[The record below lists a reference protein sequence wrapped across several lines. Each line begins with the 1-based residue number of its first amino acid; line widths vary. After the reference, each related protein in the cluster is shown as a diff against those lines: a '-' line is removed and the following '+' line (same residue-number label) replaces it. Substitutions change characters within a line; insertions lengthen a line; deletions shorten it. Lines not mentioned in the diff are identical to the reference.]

1 MTITQYFIR
10 LGLAFLF
17 GTMIGAERQTRQK
30 NAGLRTNTL
39 VCIGSAAFILL
50 SASLTGES
58 GDPSRI
64 AAQIVTGVGFLGG
77 GLILKDGFSVRGLN
91 TAATIWCSAAV
102 GALAGSGLFIQALI
116 MVVFVIVTNCV
127 LRPVGEF
134 IGRHNNLKVS
144 LESLRYELTIRCKEQ
159 IENHL
164 RVLMLNAISND
175 PHLQLRSLKST
186 DDDTPNYCFVIAEI
200 YSQGKHDIMIE
211 KLAAKLTIEYGVT
224 EVSWEV
230 NSSGDEC

>member
-1 MTITQYFIR
+1 
-10 LGLAFLF
+10 LF
-17 GTMIGAERQTRQK
+17 GAMIGAERQTRQK

-50 SASLTGES
+50 SASLIGET

-64 AAQIVTGVGFLGG
+64 AAQIMTGVGLLGG

-102 GALAGSGLFIQALI
+102 GSLAGSGLFIQALF
-116 MVVFVIVTNCV
+116 MVVFVIGTNCL
-127 LRPVGEF
+127 LRPVGQF
-134 IGRHNNLKVS
+134 IGKHNKKNY
-144 LESLRYELTIRCKEQ
+144 ESLRYELRIRCKEQ

-164 RVLMLNAISND
+164 RVMMLNAISND
-175 PHLQLRSLKST
+175 THLQVRSLKST
-186 DDDTPNYCFVIAEI
+186 DDDIPNYCYVTAEI
-200 YSQGKHDIMIE
+200 YSQGQHDVTIE

-230 NSSGDEC
+230 NNSGDEC